1 MKTKWELLDYPT
13 GVFNCSMLF
22 MRMRSPLITDN
33 VHHFI
38 QVSGILFVTLEWKI
52 ILPWVFFWWL
62 SQYSVL
68 TTDWMNSGYCHL
80 KE

>member
-1 MKTKWELLDYPT
+1 MLVALIHLSFLEKKRMKTKWELLDYPT

-38 QVSGILFVTLEWKI
+38 QVSGILFVTLEWKR
-52 ILPWVFFWWL
+52 ILPWVA
-62 SQYSVL
+62 QSV
-68 TTDWMNSGYCHL
+68 
-80 KE
+80 